1 MTTPDRQTTPDEQ
14 PEKCFYCFELTD
26 KHDIETSKGV
36 ICERCFNQSGCR
48 ESEMEDYVEG
58 LI

>member
-1 MTTPDRQTTPDEQ
+1 MTPDRQTTPLDS

-36 ICERCFNQSGCR
+36 ICERCFNQSGC
-48 ESEMEDYVEG
+48 EEEEMEGYVNNK
-58 LI
+58 I